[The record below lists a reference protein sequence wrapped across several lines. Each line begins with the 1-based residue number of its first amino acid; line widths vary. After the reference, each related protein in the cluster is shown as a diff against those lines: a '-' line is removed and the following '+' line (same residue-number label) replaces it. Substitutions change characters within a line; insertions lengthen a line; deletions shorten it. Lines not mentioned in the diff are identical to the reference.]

1 MAAAFHS
8 GSIIMMIPKDKIE
21 EVRDRAS
28 IVQVISDYMPLNKR
42 GANYLGLCPF
52 HSEKTPSFSV
62 NEEKSIYYCFGC
74 NATGNVITFLMN
86 KEGMSFP
93 EAVMSLADRFGV
105 VIPKEAK
112 GPPDKRDEVYGA
124 LKVATDFFCK
134 SLRSPAGLAAREYF
148 KGRGFDE
155 QAADEF
161 KVGFAPDSWD
171 GLVNFLKAA
180 GVSTEAA
187 VKAGLVIKKESGG
200 TYDRFRGRLIFPII
214 DTRGRTIGFGGRIL
228 GPGEPKYL
236 NSPESPVFKKG
247 ETLYGFFQAKQAIM
261 KEKSVIVVEGYFDL
275 LALHSNGFA
284 NTVATM
290 GTALTREH
298 LRFLK
303 GYAETV
309 YALFDGDE
317 AGRKA
322 AVRGLPLFLEE
333 EIDCRAVLLSE
344 GKDPDEF
351 LSLKG
356 AEAMRAELAKAAPLM
371 EFYLNEVKGKLD
383 LAKPSD
389 KRKYL
394 NSALEYLSQVVN
406 VAERGHYV
414 SIVSADLG
422 ITPAAVYGALKLPK
436 EKADSVLVS
445 EGRKAHEK
453 GANLTELTIL
463 RVIVRHQE
471 LFSPLVEEAFA
482 AFTDP
487 VLREAGLLL
496 LPRLK
501 SGGGLDAS
509 FMDTASH
516 GEGNAQALSTLA
528 RMLFSSAP
536 DFIESPERMMEDC
549 LKRVLNKGKI
559 KETTRSIGIDRLAG
573 AGFSEEASK
582 IPRWMEGGG
591 KGFKGGK

>member
-1 MAAAFHS
+1 
-8 GSIIMMIPKDKIE
+8 MMIPKDKIE

-28 IVQVISDYMPLNKR
+28 IVQVISDYMPLSKR

-62 NEEKSIYYCFGC
+62 SEEKSIYYCFGC
-74 NATGNVITFLMN
+74 NATGNVITFIMN

-112 GPPDKRDEVYGA
+112 GPPDKRDDVYGA
-124 LKVATDFFCK
+124 LKAATDFFSG
-134 SLRSPAGLAAREYF
+134 SLRSQTGKAAREYF
-148 KGRGFDE
+148 KGRGFGE
-155 QAADEF
+155 EAAGEF

-171 GLVNFLKAA
+171 SLVKYLKAA
-180 GVSTEAA
+180 GVSTAAA
-187 VKAGLVIKKESGG
+187 VKAGLLIKKDSGG

-214 DTRGRTIGFGGRIL
+214 DVRGRTIGFGGRIL

-247 ETLYGFFQAKQAIM
+247 ETLYGFYQAKQSIM
-261 KEKSVIVVEGYFDL
+261 KEKAVIVVEGYFDL
-275 LALHSNGFA
+275 LALYCNGFT

-290 GTALTREH
+290 GTALTKEH

-309 YALFDGDE
+309 YALFDADE

-322 AVRGLPLFLEE
+322 AIRGLPLFLDE

-351 LSLKG
+351 LSKKG
-356 AEAMRAELAKAAPLM
+356 PEAMRQALDKALPLM
-371 EFYLNEVKGKLD
+371 EFYLSELKSGLD
-383 LAKPSD
+383 LTKPSD

-394 NSALEYLSQVVN
+394 NGAIEYLPMVVN

-414 SIVSADLG
+414 SIVASDLG
-422 ITPAAVYGALKLPK
+422 ITPAAVHGALKLPK
-436 EKADSVLVS
+436 EKAASVLD
-445 EGRKAHEK
+445 RKAHEK

-463 RVIVRHQE
+463 KVIVRHPE
-471 LFSPLVEEAFA
+471 FFSPRVEEAFA
-482 AFTDP
+482 AFADP
-487 VLREAGLLL
+487 VLKEAALLL

-501 SGGGLDAS
+501 GGGGLDSS
-509 FMDTASH
+509 FMDEAGH
-516 GEGNAQALSTLA
+516 GQGSEQALATLA
-528 RMLFSSAP
+528 RVLFGSDP

-559 KETTRSIGIDRLAG
+559 KDSTRSMIDALAE
-573 AGFSEEASK
+573 AGFSEAASE
-582 IPRWMEGGG
+582 IERRMEGGG
-591 KGFKGGK
+591 KGSGGGGK

>member
-1 MAAAFHS
+1 
-8 GSIIMMIPKDKIE
+8 MIPKDKIE

-28 IVQVISDYMPLNKR
+28 IVQVISDYVPLNKR

-86 KEGMSFP
+86 REGMSFP

-105 VIPKEAK
+105 VIPKEAA

-124 LKVATDFFCK
+124 LKAATDFFCK
-134 SLRSPAGLAAREYF
+134 SLRSPVGKAAREYF

-155 QAADEF
+155 KAAEEF

-171 GLVNFLKAA
+171 GLVGFLKAA

-187 VKAGLVIKKESGG
+187 VKAGLVIKKDSGG

-214 DTRGRTIGFGGRIL
+214 DKRGRTIGFGGRIL

-247 ETLYGFFQAKQAIM
+247 ETLYGFYQAKQAIM

-275 LALHSNGFA
+275 LALHSRGFA

-298 LRFLK
+298 LRLLK
-303 GYAETV
+303 GHAETV

-333 EIDCRAVLLSE
+333 EIDCRAVLLAE
-344 GKDPDEF
+344 GRDPDEF
-351 LSLKG
+351 LAMKG
-356 AEAMRAELAKAAPLM
+356 SDAMRASLASAAPLM
-371 EFYLNEVKGKLD
+371 EFYLNEVKGGLD
-383 LAKPSD
+383 LSRPSD

-394 NSALEYLSQVVN
+394 NAALEYLPQVVN

-414 SIVSADLG
+414 SMVAADLG
-422 ITPAAVYGALKLPK
+422 ITPAAVHGALKLPK
-436 EKADSVLVS
+436 EKADSVLAS
-445 EGRKAHEK
+445 GGSKAREK

-463 RVIVRHQE
+463 KVIVRHPE
-471 LFSPLVEEAFA
+471 LFSPLVEDAFS

-487 VLREAGLLL
+487 VLKEAGLLL

-501 SGGGLDAS
+501 SGGGLDSS
-509 FMDTASH
+509 FMDSASH
-516 GEGNAQALSTLA
+516 GPGSAEALSTLA
-528 RMLFSSAP
+528 RMLFSVDP

-549 LKRVLNKGKI
+549 LKRVLNKGKL
-559 KETTRSIGIDRLAG
+559 KESTRGLIDRLAE
-573 AGFSEEASK
+573 AGFSDAASE
-582 IPRWMEGGG
+582 IERRMEGGS
-591 KGFKGGK
+591 KGLKGGK